1 VAEFAMVIVML
12 LMIFLGLLSICLWA
26 YSRNLLTSAAADAA
40 RYAANADV
48 PDAAAAGRVRHQL
61 AGTVAA
67 GTLDT
72 LRCTASAEG
81 LMVEVS
87 CTMDAPGVVGW
98 LDGLFPTITVTGH
111 AAAETTG

>member
-1 VAEFAMVIVML
+1 MVIVML

-48 PDAAAAGRVRHQL
+48 PDAAAAERVRDQL

-72 LRCTASAEG
+72 LRCAASAEG

-98 LDGLFPTITVTGH
+98 LAGLFPTITVTGH